1 MLNHCDRYLFRL
13 LNVNQLTCTFIFIFV
28 YFFKGMFLQVWPTAS
43 TNLSIDGNITEGE
56 IIFIPYKKILIVPA
70 TTIHGGG
77 FRTTTFVEEPGR
89 CGNLRFHLYLAASA
103 TTGTGTGATLPA
115 HQTNKYTE
123 PHDKTKE
130 LSRRYVD
137 SKYMQVLLQN
147 LFV

>member
-1 MLNHCDRYLFRL
+1 
-13 LNVNQLTCTFIFIFV
+13 
-28 YFFKGMFLQVWPTAS
+28 MFLQIWPTAS
-43 TNLSIDGNITEGE
+43 TNLSIDGNIIEGE
-56 IIFIPYKKILIVPA
+56 IIFIPYKRILIVPA

-89 CGNLRFHLYLAASA
+89 CGNLRFHLYIAASA
-103 TTGTGTGATLPA
+103 TTGTGTGTGATLPA

-123 PHDKTKE
+123 PHDRTKE

-137 SKYMQVLLQN
+137 SKHMQVLLQN

>member
-1 MLNHCDRYLFRL
+1 MSINLLTRTIIFYLYL
-13 LNVNQLTCTFIFIFV
+13 L
-28 YFFKGMFLQVWPTAS
+28 FKGMFLQIWPTAS
-43 TNLSIDGNITEGE
+43 TNLSIDGKIIEGE
-56 IIFIPYKKILIVPA
+56 IIFIPCKKILIVPA

-89 CGNLRFHLYLAASA
+89 CGNLRFHLYIAASA
-103 TTGTGTGATLPA
+103 SATKSAGTGTGATLPA

-137 SKYMQVLLQN
+137 SKHMQVLLQN